1 MGPRVSKHESWT
13 KYYFLNIKIIS
24 IIFTPL
30 MRITCKRKSYIWTK
44 SNKETWGDLI
54 LFAELSKFSSLRNHA
69 GQKWCICCCLLC
81 LENHASGS
89 GFSKKVFLIQSNGCK
104 RGKKKRF
111 RISVK
116 EAQDEKQA
124 QEQTSTKETKAYNQT
139 QVIKTLHIL
148 LLTNQVRGRVRSPKG
163 EKHCLFK

>member
-1 MGPRVSKHESWT
+1 MGPRVWKHESWT

-104 RGKKKRF
+104 RGKKKKGSGSQWKRHKM
-111 RISVK
+111 RNRHKNRHQQRKLRPI
-116 EAQDEKQA
+116 
-124 QEQTSTKETKAYNQT
+124 TKHK
-139 QVIKTLHIL
+139 L
-148 LLTNQVRGRVRSPKG
+148 S
-163 EKHCLFK
+163 KHCTSSY